1 MISTFQILLV
11 KEEGSDENMIVS
23 GMKGCTGAL
32 PAEQSFFFFFFS
44 IFKPL
49 VSPSSFSSYFDK
61 LVDFVLQIPSS
72 TSIKTVNLL

>member
-32 PAEQSFFFFFFS
+32 PAERFFFP

-49 VSPSSFSSYFDK
+49 VSSSSFSSYFDK